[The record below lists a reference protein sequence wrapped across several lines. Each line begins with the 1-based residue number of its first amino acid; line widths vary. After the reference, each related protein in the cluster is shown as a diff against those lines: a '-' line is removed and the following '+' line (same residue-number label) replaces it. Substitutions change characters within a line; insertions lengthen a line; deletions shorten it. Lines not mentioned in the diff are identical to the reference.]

1 MGRRGG
7 RSKPAAPPAPRREDR
22 WPEDSMD
29 YKACP
34 SLPAMFFAEAARR
47 GDAPFLWAKR
57 DGIYRAL
64 SWREAAEQVGAL
76 SRGLRALGIT
86 RGDRVALIAENRPEW
101 MIADFAIMAAG
112 AVTVPSYTT
121 NTIED
126 HRHVL
131 SNSGARAVIVST
143 PALTQRVM
151 PAADQITDIENI
163 IAIEPL
169 IGGQLSHAEI
179 YRWDEIVAGG
189 AALTDDVAETVAQAG
204 RDDTA
209 CLIYT
214 SGTGGVPKGV
224 MLTHANIL
232 ANCHGAYEILKALGL
247 GDEVFLCFLPLSHS
261 YEHTAGLMFPI
272 SLGAQIYFAEGADTL
287 AVNMVE
293 ARPTIMTAVPRL
305 YETMHQRILRGMERQ
320 SAFRSKLFMRAL
332 ALGSKRYDD
341 PRSLTF
347 RERIADV
354 VLDRLVRDK
363 VRARFGGRL
372 KALVSGGAPL
382 NPEIGRF
389 FIALGLN
396 LMQGYGQTEAAPVI
410 CCNPAGRVKIDTVGP
425 PLADVELRIA
435 DDGEILVRGEL
446 IMKGYWNDP
455 EATARTLLD
464 GWLHTGDIGRFDA
477 DGYLK
482 ITDRKRDFIKN
493 SGGDMISPARVEGY
507 LTLEREIAQAMVYG
521 DRRPYLVAVI
531 VPDGEFLAAFA
542 KAQGRDSSDLAAL
555 AGDGELH
562 KAVGAVVSR
571 VNQVL
576 APVERVRRFIIA
588 NEAFTTANG
597 QMTPTLKIKRH
608 AIRAAYGAALLAL
621 YETKAVAS

>member
-1 MGRRGG
+1 MGRRGA
-7 RSKPAAPPAPRREDR
+7 RSKPGAAKAPREGERCAKHG
-22 WPEDSMD
+22 MD
-29 YKACP
+29 YKTCP
-34 SLPAMFFAEAARR
+34 SLTAMFFAEAERR

-57 DGIYRAL
+57 NGGYTAL
-64 SWREAAEQVGAL
+64 SWREAANQIGTL
-76 SRGLRALGIT
+76 SRGLRDLGIA

-163 IAIEPL
+163 ITIEPL
-169 IGGQLSHAEI
+169 LAGQLSHAEI
-179 YRWDEIVAGG
+179 HRWDAVVARG
-189 AALTDDVAETVAQAG
+189 AALADDVAETVALAG

-287 AVNMVE
+287 AANMIE

-320 SAFRSKLFMRAL
+320 SGFRTRLFMRAL
-332 ALGSKRYDD
+332 ALGAKRYDD
-341 PRSLTF
+341 PRSLTIW
-347 RERIADV
+347 ERIVDF

-425 PLADVELRIA
+425 PLADVEVRIA
-435 DDGEILVRGEL
+435 EDGEILVRGAL

-464 GWLHTGDIGRFDA
+464 GWLHTGDIGKFDS

-521 DRRPYLVAVI
+521 DRRPYLVAVV
-531 VPDGEFLAAFA
+531 VPDGEFLAAFVREH
-542 KAQGRDSSDLAAL
+542 GRDGGDLAAL
-555 AGDGELH
+555 ASDGELY
-562 KAVGAVVSR
+562 KALGSAVTR
-571 VNQVL
+571 VNQGL
-576 APVERVRRFIIA
+576 APAERVRRFVIA
-588 NEAFTTANG
+588 TDAFTTANG

-621 YETKAVAS
+621 YETKVAAS

>member
-1 MGRRGG
+1 
-7 RSKPAAPPAPRREDR
+7 
-22 WPEDSMD
+22 MD
-29 YKACP
+29 YKTCP
-34 SLPAMFFAEAARR
+34 SLAAMFFAEAARR
-47 GDAPFLWAKR
+47 GDAPFLWAKQA
-57 DGIYRAL
+57 GTYRAV
-64 SWREAAEQVGAL
+64 SWRETARQASAL
-76 SRGLRALGIT
+76 SRGLRDLGIL

-112 AVTVPSYTT
+112 AITVPAYTT
-121 NTIED
+121 NTIDD
-126 HRHVL
+126 HRHIL
-131 SNSGARAVIVST
+131 ANSGARAVIVST
-143 PALTQRVM
+143 PALTQRLM
-151 PAADQITDIENI
+151 PAADQIPDIANI
-163 IAIEPL
+163 ITLERL
-169 IGGQLSHAEI
+169 TVGQVSHAEVHL
-179 YRWDEIVAGG
+179 WDDIVARG
-189 AALTDDVAETVAQAG
+189 AALPDDVAETVAKAT

-232 ANCHGAYEILKALGL
+232 ANCHGAYEILKDLGL
-247 GDEVFLCFLPLSHS
+247 GEEVFLCFLPLSHS
-261 YEHTAGLMFPI
+261 YEHTAGMMFPV

-287 AVNMVE
+287 AANMIE

-305 YETMHQRILRGMERQ
+305 YETMHQRISRGLERQ
-320 SAFRSKLFMRAL
+320 SPLRTKLFKRAL
-332 ALGSKRYDD
+332 ALGVKRYDD
-341 PRSLTF
+341 PRSLTIG
-347 RERIADV
+347 ERIADR
-354 VLDRLVRDK
+354 VLDRLVRGK

-425 PLADVELRIA
+425 PLADVEVRLGE
-435 DDGEILVRGEL
+435 DGEVLVRGEL
-446 IMKGYWNDP
+446 VMKGYWNDP

-464 GWLHTGDIGRFDA
+464 GWLHTGDIGELDA

-507 LTLEREIAQAMVYG
+507 LTLENEIAQAMVYG

-531 VPDGEFLAAFA
+531 VPDADFLAGFA
-542 KAQGRDSSDLAAL
+542 EEHGRRGQGLDAL

-562 KAVGAVVSR
+562 KAIGAAVAR
-571 VNQVL
+571 VNQQL
-576 APVERVRRFIIA
+576 APLERVRRFVIA
-588 NEAFTTANG
+588 RDAFTTANG

-608 AIRAAYGAALLAL
+608 AIRAAYGQALLAL
-621 YETKAVAS
+621 YEAKAAAGS